1 MNVLEQYVT
10 NIISEQKHIIDGTT
24 IYEIICDTNCYGRI
38 EKNKRIILTELEY
51 KMVKE
56 KGYYLA

>member
-10 NIISEQKHIIDGTT
+10 NIIYEQKHVVDGTT
-24 IYEIICDTNCYGRI
+24 LYEIICDIDCHGYI
-38 EKNKRIILTELEY
+38 KKNKRIILSEKEY
-51 KMVKE
+51 NMVKE

>member
-10 NIISEQKHIIDGTT
+10 NIISEQKHDIDGTT
-24 IYEIICDTNCYGRI
+24 VYEMICDIDCYGCV
-38 EKNKRIILTELEY
+38 EKRKRIMLLEKDY
-51 KMVKE
+51 NMVKE

>member
-10 NIISEQKHIIDGTT
+10 NIIYEQKHIVDGTT
-24 IYEIICDTNCYGRI
+24 LYEIICDIDCYGNI
-38 EKNKRIILTELEY
+38 EKHKCIILSENDY

-56 KGYYLA
+56 RGYYLA

>member
-10 NIISEQKHIIDGTT
+10 NITSESKRIIDGVI
-24 IYEIICDTNCYGRI
+24 IYELVCDIECYGNVI
-38 EKNKRIILTELEY
+38 EQEHIYLLENDY

>member
-10 NIISEQKHIIDGTT
+10 NITSENKRIIDGVIIYELVCDIECYGNVIEQKHI
-24 IYEIICDTNCYGRI
+24 Y
-38 EKNKRIILTELEY
+38 LLENDY

>member
-10 NIISEQKHIIDGTT
+10 NIIFEQKHVIDGTT
-24 IYEIICDTNCYGRI
+24 IYEIICDIDCCGCI
-38 EKNKRIILTELEY
+38 EKHKRIMLSEKDY
-51 KMVKE
+51 NMVKE

>member
-10 NIISEQKHIIDGTT
+10 DIIFEQKHVVDGTV
-24 IYEIICDTNCYGRI
+24 YEMICDIDCYGYI
-38 EKNKRIILTELEY
+38 KKHKRIMLSEKDY
-51 KMVKE
+51 NMVKE

>member
-1 MNVLEQYVT
+1 MNVLENYVT
-10 NIISEQKHIIDGTT
+10 NIIYEKKLIVDGITL
-24 IYEIICDTNCYGRI
+24 YEIICDTNCYGRI

>member
-10 NIISEQKHIIDGTT
+10 NIIYEQKHIVDVTT
-24 IYEIICDTNCYGRI
+24 LYEIICDIDCYGNI
-38 EKNKRIILTELEY
+38 EKHKCIILSENDY

>member
-10 NIISEQKHIIDGTT
+10 NIISEQKHVIDGM
-24 IYEIICDTNCYGRI
+24 IVYEIICDIDCYGYV
-38 EKNKRIILTELEY
+38 KKHKRIMLSEKDY